1 MFDFSQIKTIA
12 VVGLSN
18 NPDRPAY
25 FVSEYMKNKGFR
37 IIPVNPQGE
46 EVLGEKGY
54 KRLAD
59 IPADVKIDV
68 ANFFMRA
75 EKLLPIVEEA
85 LDRGI
90 KLIWLQQ
97 GIVSE
102 EAARLAREKGAEII
116 MDKCIKVEHMNAVCR

>member
-1 MFDFSQIKTIA
+1 MLDFSKIKTIA
-12 VVGLSN
+12 VIGLSN

-37 IIPVNPQGE
+37 IIPVNPKGE
-46 EVLGEKGY
+46 DVLGEKGY

-59 IPADVKIDV
+59 IPADVEIDV

-75 EKLLPIVEEA
+75 EKLLPVVEEA

-116 MDKCIKVEHMNAVCR
+116 MDKCIKVEHMNRQSC

>member
-1 MFDFSQIKTIA
+1 MIDFSRIKTIA
-12 VVGLSN
+12 VIGLSN

-25 FVSEYMKNKGFR
+25 SVSEYMKDKGFR
-37 IIPVNPQGE
+37 IIPINPKGE

-54 KRLAD
+54 QRLSD
-59 IPADVKIDV
+59 VPGDVKIDV

-75 EKLLPIVEEA
+75 EKLLPYVEEA

-90 KLIWLQQ
+90 KLIWLQL

-102 EAARLAREKGAEII
+102 EAAKLAREKGAEII
-116 MDKCIKVEHMNAVCR
+116 MDRCIKVEHMEALSR

>member
-1 MFDFSQIKTIA
+1 MFDFSKIKTIA

-37 IIPVNPQGE
+37 IIPINPQGE

-59 IPADVKIDV
+59 IPADVEIDV

-75 EKLLPIVEEA
+75 EKLLPFVEEA

-116 MDKCIKVEHMNAVCR
+116 MDKCIKVEHMNAGSR

>member
-1 MFDFSQIKTIA
+1 MFDFSKIKTIA
-12 VVGLSN
+12 VIGLSN

-37 IIPVNPQGE
+37 IIPINPQGE
-46 EVLGEKGY
+46 GVLGEKGY

-59 IPADVKIDV
+59 IPADVEIDV

-75 EKLLPIVEEA
+75 EKLLPLVEEA

-102 EAARLAREKGAEII
+102 EAAHLAREKGAEII

>member
-1 MFDFSQIKTIA
+1 MFDFSRIKTIA
-12 VVGLSN
+12 VIGLSN

-25 FVSEYMKNKGFR
+25 FVSQYMKEKGFR
-37 IIPVNPQGE
+37 IIPINPKGE

-54 KRLAD
+54 QRLRD

-85 LDRGI
+85 LERGI
-90 KLIWLQQ
+90 KIIWLQQ
-97 GIVSE
+97 GIVSQ
-102 EAARLAREKGAEII
+102 EAAKLAREKGAEII
-116 MDKCIKVEHMNAVCR
+116 MDRCIKVEHMDALSR